1 MVPDSSANSLR
12 RHCPDQVKGTPLSAD
27 LSLTAPLFLCPYKS
41 IAHLVQKSSPGG
53 TYLPRQAHR
62 LYHNTAGGIRA

>member
-27 LSLTAPLFLCPYKS
+27 LSLTAPCFYVRVQYS
-41 IAHLVQKSSPGG
+41 AAGRQKSTLADIIAGP
-53 TYLPRQAHR
+53 AHR
-62 LYHNTAGGIRA
+62 L